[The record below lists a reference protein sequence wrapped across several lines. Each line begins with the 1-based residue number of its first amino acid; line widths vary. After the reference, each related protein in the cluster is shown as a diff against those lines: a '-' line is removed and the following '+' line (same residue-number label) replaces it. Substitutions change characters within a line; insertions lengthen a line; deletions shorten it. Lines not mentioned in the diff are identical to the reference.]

1 MGRSCIR
8 WIHFLPNQRLRWW
21 PESIIAVILL
31 TWISIK
37 TLQCSGSVYTYLNR
51 RRGLLQDAKPFT
63 QSQPQQPVCIQTL
76 QRECRPFF
84 LVFKGIKQ
92 PLMAWEREGVLQLGC
107 LLRECFWISPELVD
121 LQSYPIN
128 SLPDISPSIAETSI
142 STLLV
147 RLLLFCEGLIR
158 LWHGHMLLLFQ
169 PPESS

>member
-1 MGRSCIR
+1 M
-8 WIHFLPNQRLRWW
+8 
-21 PESIIAVILL
+21 
-31 TWISIK
+31 
-37 TLQCSGSVYTYLNR
+37 
-51 RRGLLQDAKPFT
+51 
-63 QSQPQQPVCIQTL
+63 PV
-76 QRECRPFF
+76 F

-107 LLRECFWISPELVD
+107 LLLGCLLRECFLVFPEMVD

-128 SLPDISPSIAETSI
+128 SLPAISPSIAETSI